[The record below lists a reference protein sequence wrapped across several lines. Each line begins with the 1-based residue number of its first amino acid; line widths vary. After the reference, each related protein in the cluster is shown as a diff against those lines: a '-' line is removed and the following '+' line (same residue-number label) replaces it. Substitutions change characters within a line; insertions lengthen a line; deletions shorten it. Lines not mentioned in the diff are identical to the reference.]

1 MLIYALNLI
10 EMLRMS
16 IQRLLFARSV
26 TVYRDLKMRLSVCD
40 FVFNLP
46 RPFCQVK
53 LRSYLNGPVLPS
65 NVDIMFIINLVGTT
79 P

>member
-26 TVYRDLKMRLSVCD
+26 TVYRDLKMKLSVCD
-40 FVFNLP
+40 FVFNLHG
-46 RPFCQVK
+46 PFC
-53 LRSYLNGPVLPS
+53 
-65 NVDIMFIINLVGTT
+65 
-79 P
+79 